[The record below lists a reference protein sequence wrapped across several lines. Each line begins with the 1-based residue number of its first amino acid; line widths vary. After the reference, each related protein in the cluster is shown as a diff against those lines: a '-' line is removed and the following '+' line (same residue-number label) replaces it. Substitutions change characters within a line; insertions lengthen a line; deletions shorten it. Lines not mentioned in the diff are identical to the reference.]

1 MVRVQVIGDRV
12 VATEPLRMAL
22 ARVRGVELVASPAS
36 PRTTVVD
43 TVVIDQS
50 LGTVSAPEGLR
61 ALAAQY
67 PGASLLVLAL
77 LAGDEYRWVHVEPL
91 ETTFRVVD
99 AGTGPL
105 SSILRSSLGRTQR
118 RHQVPRHATVPAI
131 PCSTA

>member
-12 VATEPLRMAL
+12 VATEPLRRAL
-22 ARVRGVELVASPAS
+22 AGVRGVELAAPPAS
-36 PRTTVVD
+36 GRPTVVD

-50 LGTVSAPEGLR
+50 LGTANAPEGLR
-61 ALAAQY
+61 ALAAVY

-77 LAGDEYRWVHVEPL
+77 HEGDEYRWVHVEPL
-91 ETTFRVVD
+91 EVAFRVVD

-105 SSILRSSLGRTQR
+105 SAILTSSLGAT
-118 RHQVPRHATVPAI
+118 RHGHLVPRHATVPAI